1 MTSVKSSKSTK
12 VPSVPRV
19 TGEDVLDRVIAST
32 PAPLLPGEAEADYVG
47 VAARIVA
54 AARPTDAIEEFL
66 ARDVIDLTWEILR
79 LRRVKAG
86 LLRTSINSGIDTVMG
101 NLGYDERKGYGSAR
115 RLGQS
120 WAAGDKSA
128 KNEVAGI
135 LQKAQLT
142 IEDVVAETL
151 KSKIDSFERI
161 DRMLASGEARR
172 NNALREIDRHRGAM
186 GTAIRRSIDEAEDVE
201 FLDVETGQIRGAGE
215 S

>member
-86 LLRTSINSGIDTVMG
+86 LLRTSIDSGIDTVMG
-101 NLGYDERKGYGSAR
+101 NLGYNERKGYGSAR

-151 KSKIDSFERI
+151 RSKIDSFERI
-161 DRMLASGEARR
+161 DRMLASAEARR
-172 NNALREIDRHRGAM
+172 NNALREIDRHREAM

-201 FLDVETGQIRGAGE
+201 FREVETGKIRGAGE

>member
-1 MTSVKSSKSTK
+1 
-12 VPSVPRV
+12 
-19 TGEDVLDRVIAST
+19 
-32 PAPLLPGEAEADYVG
+32 
-47 VAARIVA
+47 
-54 AARPTDAIEEFL
+54 
-66 ARDVIDLTWEILR
+66 
-79 LRRVKAG
+79 
-86 LLRTSINSGIDTVMG
+86 MG
-101 NLGYDERKGYGSAR
+101 NLGYNERKGYGSAR

-151 KSKIDSFERI
+151 RSKIDSFERI
-161 DRMLASGEARR
+161 DRMLASAEARR
-172 NNALREIDRHRGAM
+172 NNALREIDRHREAV

-201 FLDVETGQIRGAGE
+201 FREVETGKIRGAGE